1 MNAVETKKIMA
12 VLWAAYPGFYA
23 KAGNEDQAAA
33 VELWQKCFGAEPYEL
48 VSAAVYALIK
58 TRTNSYPPTIGEV
71 TAQIQQLTSPDEMTE
86 LEAWNL
92 VAKALRNSSYG
103 AADEFAKLP
112 PMVQRIVGA
121 PSQLKEWA
129 AMDLDTVQSVV
140 ASNFQRAYRARAK
153 RDRELQA
160 LPPAIR
166 EFVTSLTSGDS
177 PAIKRLE
184 G

>member
-1 MNAVETKKIMA
+1 MNTVETKKIMA

-23 KAGNEDQAAA
+23 KAGNEDQADA
-33 VELWQKCFGAEPYEL
+33 VDLWQTCFDAEPYEL

-58 TRTNSYPPTIGEV
+58 TRPNSYPPVIGEV
-71 TAQIQQLTSPDEMTE
+71 TAQIQRLIRLDGMTE

-103 AADEFAKLP
+103 AAEEFAKLP

-153 RDRELQA
+153 SDREFQA
-160 LPPAIR
+160 LQPAIR